1 MGTAVQVAGRIARA
15 GTMMAALAGLAFAP
29 VQAGA
34 QTIRQ
39 IDPNMAIDADLAPPP
54 STSNA
59 PTDPGVDATAR
70 SGATPG
76 VSSDS
81 SVYNSQAD
89 TGASSGTTATGAPV
103 TANSPPAALPPSESY
118 QEDDLIGAA
127 EGVFGKGA
135 AGLAGII
142 EKVLKD
148 QGRPNA
154 YIAGR
159 EASGAF
165 VVGLRYGSGTLNH
178 KVEGKR
184 EVYWTGPSIGFDV
197 GGNAANTFVLVYNL
211 YDTQDLYHR
220 FPAAEG
226 TAYLVGGFTASY
238 MRWGNVV
245 IIPIRLGVGYR
256 LGVNAGYMKFSEK
269 RNWLPF

>member
-1 MGTAVQVAGRIARA
+1 MMGTIAGFTGAGFTGRLARVGTIALA
-15 GTMMAALAGLAFAP
+15 LAALGLAPIA
-29 VQAGA
+29 QA
-34 QTIRQ
+34 QVRTV
-39 IDPNMAIDADLAPPP
+39 DPNSAIDADLAPPP
-54 STSNA
+54 PSQSA
-59 PTDPGVDATAR
+59 PSDPGVDSSVS
-70 SGATPG
+70 SGSGVYASPTNPG
-76 VSSDS
+76 V
-81 SVYNSQAD
+81 A
-89 TGASSGTTATGAPV
+89 TATGAPV
-103 TANSPPAALPPSESY
+103 TTHSPPAAPDASVSY

-135 AGLAGII
+135 EGLAGMI
-142 EKVLKD
+142 EKILKD

-178 KVEGKR
+178 KIEGKR

-197 GGNAANTFVLVYNL
+197 GGNASNTFVLVYNL

-238 MRWGNVV
+238 LRWGNVV
-245 IIPIRLGVGYR
+245 LIPIRLGVGYR

-269 RNWLPF
+269 RTWLPF

>member
-1 MGTAVQVAGRIARA
+1 MIGIKGQMGGRIARA
-15 GTMMAALAGLAFAP
+15 TALVAALAGMALTPLAAS
-29 VQAGA
+29 A
-34 QTIRQ
+34 QVKT
-39 IDPNMAIDADLAPPP
+39 IDPNTAIDSDLAPPP
-54 STSNA
+54 PANTT
-59 PTDPGVDATAR
+59 PTDPGVD
-70 SGATPG
+70 SSVNQGASPG
-76 VSSDS
+76 VTPYEAPAGSAAG
-81 SVYNSQAD
+81 N
-89 TGASSGTTATGAPV
+89 TATGAPV
-103 TANSPPAALPPSESY
+103 TPNSPPAALPPADSY

-135 AGLAGII
+135 EGLAGLI

-154 YIAGR
+154 YISGR

-238 MRWGNVV
+238 LRWGNVV
-245 IIPIRLGVGYR
+245 LIPIRLGVGYR

-269 RNWLPF
+269 RTWLPF

>member
-1 MGTAVQVAGRIARA
+1 MIGIVGRVSSRVARA
-15 GTMMAALAGLAFAP
+15 GGLAAALAGMALAP
-29 VQAGA
+29 VAAQA
-34 QTIRQ
+34 QVRTV
-39 IDPNMAIDADLAPPP
+39 DPNTAIDSDLAPVAQQN
-54 STSNA
+54 SA
-59 PTDPGVDATAR
+59 PTEPGVDNSVPANPGTPADNGTAYNPPPAG
-70 SGATPG
+70 SG
-76 VSSDS
+76 S
-81 SVYNSQAD
+81 
-89 TGASSGTTATGAPV
+89 TATGAPV
-103 TANSPPAALPPSESY
+103 TASSPPAAIPPGESY

-135 AGLAGII
+135 EGLAGMI
-142 EKVLKD
+142 EKILKD

-211 YDTQDLYHR
+211 YDTQELYHR

-238 MRWGNVV
+238 LRWGSVV
-245 IIPIRLGVGYR
+245 LIPIRLGVGYR
-256 LGVNAGYMKFSEK
+256 LGVNAGYMKFTEK

>member
-1 MGTAVQVAGRIARA
+1 MIGMMRRVSVRIARRGALTLAAA
-15 GTMMAALAGLAFAP
+15 GMAFSP
-29 VQAGA
+29 MVAGA
-34 QTIRQ
+34 QVRTV
-39 IDPNMAIDADLAPPP
+39 DPNTAIDADLAPVPQGN
-54 STSNA
+54 ST
-59 PTDPGVDATAR
+59 PTEPGI
-70 SGATPG
+70 
-76 VSSDS
+76 DS
-81 SVYNSQAD
+81 SVPPPSNSAPGSPAP
-89 TGASSGTTATGAPV
+89 TTNSTATGAPV
-103 TANSPPAALPPSESY
+103 TANSPPAALSPSESY

-135 AGLAGII
+135 EGLAGII
-142 EKVLKD
+142 EKILKD

-165 VVGLRYGSGTLNH
+165 IVGLRYGSGTLNH
-178 KVEGKR
+178 KVEGRR

-238 MRWGNVV
+238 LRWGSVV
-245 IIPIRLGVGYR
+245 LIPIRLGVGYR
-256 LGVNAGYMKFSEK
+256 LGINAGYMKFTEK

>member
-1 MGTAVQVAGRIARA
+1 MIGMVRRVSARMARRGAV
-15 GTMMAALAGLAFAP
+15 ALAAAGMALSPLAA
-29 VQAGA
+29 AA
-34 QTIRQ
+34 QVRTV
-39 IDPNMAIDADLAPPP
+39 DPNTAIDADLAPVPP
-54 STSNA
+54 SSNT
-59 PTDPGVDATAR
+59 PTEPGVDSSVPPASNPAPDSSAATA
-70 SGATPG
+70 
-76 VSSDS
+76 
-81 SVYNSQAD
+81 NS
-89 TGASSGTTATGAPV
+89 TATGAPV
-103 TANSPPAALPPSESY
+103 TAGSPPAALSPSESY

-135 AGLAGII
+135 EGLAGII
-142 EKVLKD
+142 EKILKD

-178 KVEGKR
+178 KVEGRR

-238 MRWGNVV
+238 LRWGSVV
-245 IIPIRLGVGYR
+245 LIPIRLGVGYR
-256 LGVNAGYMKFSEK
+256 LGINAGYMKFTEK

>member
-1 MGTAVQVAGRIARA
+1 MIGNMGWTAARFARA
-15 GTMMAALAGLAFAP
+15 TALVAALAGIALTP
-29 VQAGA
+29 VGA
-34 QTIRQ
+34 SAQVRTV
-39 IDPNMAIDADLAPPP
+39 DPNTAIDADLAPPP
-54 STSNA
+54 SGNTL
-59 PTDPGVDATAR
+59 PTDPGVDSSVHTPPP
-70 SGATPG
+70 ATPAPG
-76 VSSDS
+76 TS
-81 SVYNSQAD
+81 Y
-89 TGASSGTTATGAPV
+89 GAPVAGGNTATGAPV
-103 TANSPPAALPPSESY
+103 TTNSPPAAIAPGDSY

-135 AGLAGII
+135 EGLAGII
-142 EKVLKD
+142 EKILKD
-148 QGRPNA
+148 QGRPNG

-178 KVEGKR
+178 KIEGKR

-211 YDTQDLYHR
+211 YDTQELYHR

-238 MRWGNVV
+238 LRWGSVV
-245 IIPIRLGVGYR
+245 LIPIRLGVGYR
-256 LGVNAGYMKFSEK
+256 LGINAGYMKFTEK

>member
-1 MGTAVQVAGRIARA
+1 MIGFVRQVSRRVVRTGILS
-15 GTMMAALAGLAFAP
+15 AALAGMVLSP
-29 VQAGA
+29 VAAQA
-34 QTIRQ
+34 QVRTV
-39 IDPNMAIDADLAPPP
+39 DPNSAIDADLAPVP
-54 STSNA
+54 SQGSA
-59 PTDPGVDATAR
+59 PTDPGFDPSVQSSA
-70 SGATPG
+70 ATPPPAATDAAPAAG
-76 VSSDS
+76 
-81 SVYNSQAD
+81 
-89 TGASSGTTATGAPV
+89 TGNTATGEPV
-103 TANSPPAALPPSESY
+103 TASSPPAAISPSESF

-135 AGLAGII
+135 EGLAGII
-142 EKVLKD
+142 EKILKD

-159 EASGAF
+159 EASGAL

-197 GGNAANTFVLVYNL
+197 GGNASNTFVLVYNL

-238 MRWGNVV
+238 LRWGSVV
-245 IIPIRLGVGYR
+245 LIPIRLGVGYR
-256 LGVNAGYMKFSEK
+256 LGINAGYMKFTEK